1 MSRKVAKCLVRG
13 SIALSA
19 ALLSLLV
26 GEGILRLLVSEEV
39 AGRSYW
45 GRGAFE
51 AFEASGYRHAPGFV
65 GRAART
71 GEFVTTVAIDDLGL
85 RHGELPRA
93 VDAQRTLLVLGDS
106 FPFGLGV
113 GEDESLP
120 SALGRAL
127 ASTGVSVV
135 NGGQTGYSVGQSVAF
150 GQWLLS
156 EVRPDA
162 VLLTV
167 FLANDVEG
175 EFFADW
181 HEIDVVEGFRL
192 PVRRTPRSGWSDWL
206 RTHTRIGLM
215 VQSRLQRASQRF
227 RRRELEA
234 AAELDREELVDR
246 VVAPILDFAEECRAA
261 RLPFGVVMIPPRG
274 RTSRDD
280 AYFVS
285 RVQRAGVPVLDLAER
300 LGPEHYY
307 ARDGHWN
314 VAGHASSA
322 EWIEPFA
329 RSLLGEPP
337 GQARPAE
344 AIASTAVFQPDAVR

>member
-1 MSRKVAKCLVRG
+1 MPRKVAKSLVRG
-13 SIALSA
+13 SVALVA
-19 ALLSLLV
+19 ALLSLLL
-26 GEGILRLLVSEEV
+26 GEGLLRLLVSEEV

-51 AFEASGYRHAPGFV
+51 AFEASGYRHAPGFT
-65 GRAART
+65 GRAARA
-71 GEFVTTVAIDDLGL
+71 GEFVNTVAIDDLGL
-85 RHGELPRA
+85 RHGELSRA
-93 VDAQRTLLVLGDS
+93 VDARRTLLVLGDS

-113 GEDESLP
+113 REDESLP
-120 SALGRAL
+120 AALGRAL
-127 ASTGVSVV
+127 APSGVAVV

-150 GQWLLS
+150 GRWLLA
-156 EVRPDA
+156 EVRSDA

-181 HEIDVVEGFRL
+181 REIDVVDGFRL
-192 PVRRTPRSGWSDWL
+192 PVRRWPRSGWSDWL
-206 RTHTRIGLM
+206 RTQTRIGLM
-215 VQSRLQRASQRF
+215 VQSGLQRASQRS
-227 RRRELEA
+227 RRRELRA
-234 AAELDREELVDR
+234 AAELGREQLVDL

-261 RLPFGVVMIPPRG
+261 GLPIGVVMIPPRG

-285 RVQRAGVPVLDLAER
+285 RLQRAGVPVLDLAER

-314 VAGHASSA
+314 AAGHASSA

-329 RSLLGEPP
+329 RELLGEPRERVQP
-337 GQARPAE
+337 SE
-344 AIASTAVFQPDAVR
+344 AIASTAALQPMP